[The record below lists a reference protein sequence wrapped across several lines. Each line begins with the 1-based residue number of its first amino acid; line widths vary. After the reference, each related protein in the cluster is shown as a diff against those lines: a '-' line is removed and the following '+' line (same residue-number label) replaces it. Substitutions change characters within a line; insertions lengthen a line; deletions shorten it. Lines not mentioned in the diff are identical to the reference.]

1 MVDIEKVVTL
11 TKPRADYLREL
22 VDKLYPLNE
31 ITISILNGLY
41 HSSPTKYSSYTGKDL
56 EVINT
61 LIKFGF
67 VIEIDHAG
75 YSESLVACTKK
86 GGDACELLK
95 ICK

>member
-1 MVDIEKVVTL
+1 MSDSNKVVTL
-11 TKPRADYLREL
+11 TKPKADYLREL

-31 ITISILNGLY
+31 ITISILNRLY
-41 HSSPTKYSSYTGKDL
+41 HSSPTKYSSYTGNNL

-67 VIEIDHAG
+67 VIEIDHAC
-75 YSESLVACTKK
+75 YSESLLACTKK
-86 GGDACELLK
+86 GRDACELLK